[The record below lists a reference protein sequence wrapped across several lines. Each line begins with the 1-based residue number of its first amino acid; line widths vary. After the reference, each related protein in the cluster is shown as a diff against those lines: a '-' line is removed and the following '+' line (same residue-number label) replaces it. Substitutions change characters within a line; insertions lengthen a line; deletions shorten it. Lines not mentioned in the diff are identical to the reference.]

1 MSLEPTYE
9 QLEKR
14 IQELEQAESQYKQT
28 EQAEKVPRESEERY
42 RRLFNTVTDAI
53 LVFDAETKRF
63 IDVNEAALDLYGYT
77 KEEFL
82 GLTLLDITAEP
93 EESRS
98 SIRRT
103 ISEEITNIPIRFH
116 RKKNG
121 TVFPVEISVGS
132 FKSGNRQILCGII
145 RDISERKRTTERIE
159 RLNRLNET
167 LLSSGSL
174 NEKLRLITDGV
185 VKIFKA
191 DFARIWMIK
200 PGDLCDSECLHAIVR
215 EGSSVCRHREECLHL
230 FASSGR
236 YTHIDGGHRR
246 VPLGCYKI
254 GRIAAGGEPK
264 LLSNDVV
271 NDPRVHDHEWA
282 LKIGLVSFAGYRLL
296 SASGRVHGVLALF
309 SKQAISCGED
319 AQLES
324 LAGTTAQ
331 VIQTSQAVQALNE
344 SEEKFSTMLETI
356 PDPVVLYDT
365 QGFPKYLN
373 PSFIQTFGWSLDE
386 LRDQRIPF
394 VPDDQQDLIRTK
406 IKELYEQ
413 GKPVRIESKRLTKKG
428 ALMNVYI
435 SAALVK
441 DSGGNPKGMVVNL
454 TDITGRKNLEEE
466 REKIIHQ
473 LKNALKKVRQL
484 SGLLPICSHCKKIRD
499 DEGYWT
505 EIESYIDK
513 RSEAEFSHGICKEC
527 AEKYYPELDIYDD

>member
-1 MSLEPTYE
+1 M
-9 QLEKR
+9 
-14 IQELEQAESQYKQT
+14 
-28 EQAEKVPRESEERY
+28 
-42 RRLFNTVTDAI
+42 
-53 LVFDAETKRF
+53 
-63 IDVNEAALDLYGYT
+63 
-77 KEEFL
+77 
-82 GLTLLDITAEP
+82 
-93 EESRS
+93 
-98 SIRRT
+98 
-103 ISEEITNIPIRFH
+103 
-116 RKKNG
+116 
-121 TVFPVEISVGS
+121 
-132 FKSGNRQILCGII
+132 
-145 RDISERKRTTERIE
+145 
-159 RLNRLNET
+159 
-167 LLSSGSL
+167 
-174 NEKLRLITDGV
+174 
-185 VKIFKA
+185 
-191 DFARIWMIK
+191 
-200 PGDLCDSECLHAIVR
+200 
-215 EGSSVCRHREECLHL
+215 
-230 FASSGR
+230 
-236 YTHIDGGHRR
+236 
-246 VPLGCYKI
+246 
-254 GRIAAGGEPK
+254 
-264 LLSNDVV
+264 
-271 NDPRVHDHEWA
+271 
-282 LKIGLVSFAGYRLL
+282 
-296 SASGRVHGVLALF
+296 ALF
-309 SKQAISCGED
+309 SKQVISSKED